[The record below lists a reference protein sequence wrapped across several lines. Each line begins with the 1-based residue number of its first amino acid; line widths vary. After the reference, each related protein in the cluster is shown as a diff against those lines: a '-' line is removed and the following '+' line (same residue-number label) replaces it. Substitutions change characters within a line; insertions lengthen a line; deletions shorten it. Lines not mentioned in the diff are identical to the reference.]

1 MFNRGKIFAV
11 YEKPEASDPADRVVL
26 LREGFAFW
34 AFIFTVFWLIAK
46 QRWWVL
52 GMYIAVAT
60 VVAWGS
66 ELLHLSEIS
75 AMLLQLWLQLI
86 LGYHASDFEA
96 WVLKRRGYRL
106 AGLLAAES
114 EMTAAQRYYEFA
126 V

>member
-1 MFNRGKIFAV
+1 MFTHEKIFTV

-34 AFIFTVFWLIAK
+34 AFIFNVFWLIAK

-52 GMYIAVAT
+52 GMYLAAATIIAL
-60 VVAWGS
+60 GC
-66 ELLHLSEIS
+66 ELLHISETS
-75 AMLLQLWLQLI
+75 AMLLQLWLQLV
-86 LGYHASDFEA
+86 LAYHASDLQA

-126 V
+126 A